1 LGATD
6 DYYSLLG
13 VKRGASPS
21 DIKSAFRKLV
31 FQYHP
36 DRNPNDR
43 VAAEKLKR
51 VLEAYGVLS
60 NSATRASYDHE
71 TRPASEAET
80 RETEEQFGNHVGGER
95 RIPLE
100 QGVEGVAVHRGGDQV
115 HAAEASFHGELLR
128 VGEVLHD
135 DDVAADDE
143 HDQPAGDR
151 PALPPVLDNW
161 LRPRGANAPLQSAMR
176 Y

>member
-1 LGATD
+1 MGATD

-13 VKRGASPS
+13 VKRGASPT

-60 NSATRASYDHE
+60 NSAKRASYDHE

-80 RETEEQFGNHVGGER
+80 RETEEQFGNHVGTGFKHSHDFKQQAAPEPKCPKCSVVGADHIVSR
-95 RIPLE
+95 KGGAGGSKGKQFVLLPFNVIFCGACGHVY
-100 QGVEGVAVHRGGDQV
+100 GVTG
-115 HAAEASFHGELLR
+115 
-128 VGEVLHD
+128 
-135 DDVAADDE
+135 
-143 HDQPAGDR
+143 
-151 PALPPVLDNW
+151 
-161 LRPRGANAPLQSAMR
+161 QSS
-176 Y
+176 